1 MSWLSTIIK
10 PFFNHVLFLNKRTF
24 EPSMLKPS
32 LFESAGA
39 ATLPVYRRSSN
50 GECGAASD
58 TLRGLGD
65 TSHVENDKGNVGQ
78 VFIVGAGPG
87 DAELLTLKALRLLQQ
102 ADVVLFD
109 ALVSEDVLAM
119 IPQHVQ
125 KEYVGKRCKKHS
137 FTQQAIC
144 ERVVTLALEGKNVVR
159 LKGGDPALFA
169 RTCEET
175 AALDKAEV
183 AYAIVPGI
191 TAASGMSAY
200 TGIPLTDRR
209 CAQSVSFITAHFQD
223 ASQWP
228 EMKPLAQNVLKQ
240 TVVVYMGLSRL
251 DGLAEGLMRYDVPAD
266 WPVAAVENATTSNQ
280 RVITGTLS
288 SIGTRVRDA
297 NLTGP
302 TLLVFGKVVESRQHV
317 NQCLLDARRFQHY

>member
-1 MSWLSTIIK
+1 MSWLSTLIK

-24 EPSMLKPS
+24 EPSMLKPR
-32 LFESAGA
+32 LFQSAGTA
-39 ATLPVYRRSSN
+39 ALNVYRRSSN
-50 GECGAASD
+50 DECGANGH
-58 TLRGLGD
+58 TLTRFVD
-65 TSHVENDKGNVGQ
+65 TSHVESDKGSVGQ

-102 ADVVLFD
+102 ADIVLFD

-119 IPQHVQ
+119 IPLHVK
-125 KEYVGKRCKKHS
+125 KEYMGKRCKKHS

-251 DGLAEGLMRYDVPAD
+251 DGLAKGLMCYDVPAD

-280 RVITGTLS
+280 RVITGSLS
-288 SIGTRVRDA
+288 SIGTLVRDA